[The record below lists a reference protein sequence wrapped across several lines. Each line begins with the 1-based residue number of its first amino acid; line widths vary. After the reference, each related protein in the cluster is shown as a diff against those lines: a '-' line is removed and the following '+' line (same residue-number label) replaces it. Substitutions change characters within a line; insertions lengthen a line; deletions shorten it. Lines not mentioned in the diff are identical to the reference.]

1 MGTIAFRRDSASD
14 WTSANPTLLVGEL
27 GIETDTLK
35 IKVGDGTS
43 AWNDRGYIGW
53 NDPPFVILS
62 ARGTVAGIL
71 AGNNDNSINKFS
83 FTSDGDSTD
92 HGNLSAS
99 PVGHSAGLSDI
110 AGGYAYVHTSYGPNA
125 PSTNIDKFAVASNT
139 TATAGAASVVA
150 ARRTKGVNSPDK
162 GYIIGGHDV
171 VNIERFP
178 FAAGGSATDS
188 GDLVGGTSAKSTAPA
203 QSVTVG
209 YVTGGTGGPGT
220 LINVIQKFPFAAE
233 GNATDVGDLTNSV
246 DYRSGGFSDT
256 HGYASGGGG
265 VNVINKYSF
274 ASDGNATDSGDLTT
288 IATGGAGSS
297 SSSHVYT
304 SAGGDSNFASTTDTI
319 DKFATATD
327 SNATDVGN
335 VVAGAGYGY
344 AGTQH

>member
-14 WTSANPTLLVGEL
+14 WTSANPTLLIGEL

-35 IKVGDGTS
+35 IKVGDGSS
-43 AWNDRGYIGW
+43 AWSSLGYLGW

-62 ARGTVAGIL
+62 AMGTAAGII
-71 AGNNDNSINKFS
+71 AGKSDNSINKFS

-92 HGNLSAS
+92 HGNLSVATVS
-99 PVGHSAGLSDI
+99 ETAALSDI
-110 AGGYAYVHTSYGPNA
+110 AGGYAYVHTSHGPNA

-150 ARRTKGVNSPDK
+150 ARRTKGLNSPDK
-162 GYIIGGHDV
+162 GYIAGGHDV

-178 FAAGGSATDS
+178 FAAGGSAVDS
-188 GDLVGGTSAKSTAPA
+188 GDLQGGNSSKNTAPA

-220 LINVIQKFPFAAE
+220 MINVIQKFPFAAE
-233 GNATDVGDLTNSV
+233 GNATDVGDLTNSL
-246 DYRSGGFSDT
+246 DYRSGGFSAT
-256 HGYASGGGG
+256 HGYASGGGT
-265 VNVINKYSF
+265 NVINKYSF
-274 ASDGNATDSGDLTT
+274 ATDGNATDAGDLTT
-288 IATGGAGSS
+288 VARGGAGSS
-297 SSSHVYT
+297 APGHIYT
-304 SAGGDSNFASTTDTI
+304 SGGGDINGANVTDTI

-335 VVAGAGYGY
+335 ITAGAGSSY

>member
-35 IKVGDGTS
+35 IKMGDGSS
-43 AWNDRGYIGW
+43 AWSSLGYLGW

-62 ARGTVAGIL
+62 AMGTAAGII
-71 AGNNDNSINKFS
+71 AGNSDNSINKFS
-83 FTSDGDSTD
+83 FTSDGNSTD

-99 PVGHSAGLSDI
+99 PVSSAAAMSDI
-110 AGGYAYVHTSYGPNA
+110 AGGYAYVQTSNGPNG

-139 TATAGAASVVA
+139 TATAGAASVIA
-150 ARRTKGVNSPDK
+150 TRNTRGLNSPDK
-162 GYIIGGHDV
+162 GYIAGGHDV

-178 FAAGGSATDS
+178 FAAGGSAADT
-188 GDLVGGTSAKSTAPA
+188 GDLQGGNSSKNTAPS

-209 YVTGGTGGPGT
+209 YVTGGDGGPGT
-220 LINVIQKFPFAAE
+220 MINVIQKFPFAAE
-233 GNATDVGDLTNSV
+233 GNGTDVGDLTNSNSG
-246 DYRSGGFSDT
+246 RAGGFSAT
-256 HGYASGGGG
+256 HGYASGGGT
-265 VNVINKYSF
+265 NVINKYSF
-274 ASDGNATDSGDLTT
+274 ATDADATDVGDLTEVHKF
-288 IATGGAGSS
+288 AQGSS
-297 SSSHVYT
+297 APGHVYT
-304 SAGGDSNFASTTDTI
+304 SGGGDVNSTNATDTI

-335 VVAGAGYGY
+335 IIAGAGLSY